1 MINKIFLT
9 GLIFLIVPGCASTDQ
24 PVLMGEEDFLEGNQA
39 LLEDDILQS
48 TPPANESDSVSHAE
62 MGPANYPAEGYGPD
76 NFPEGVN
83 ALTGLPAA
91 NETVL
96 NRRPIIVKVE
106 NMPRERSRPQWGL
119 SQADHVYEYYIEAGD
134 TRFSAVYYGE
144 RPVQI
149 GPIRSARHFDIQLIE
164 MYKAIFIFGG
174 AYPELYE
181 LLLNSDFG
189 ERLIREGPNT
199 APALYRYEP
208 NRDNKLMT
216 DLSLIQPVLER
227 YQMDDTRQDLDG
239 LFFQTQPPEG
249 GEESASLYARFSGS
263 VYNRWDFDEREG
275 VYLRFSDAED
285 DVDRISEV
293 YQQLTDQA
301 TGEPIRAENVAFLM
315 TAYESLSDAS
325 DVFNVELEG
334 SGRAYVARDGKLYSA
349 FWQRSDQD
357 DLISLVDER
366 MEPFP
371 LKPGNTWFEVFNDSS
386 QISHIDDEKAWRF
399 TFVRP

>member
-9 GLIFLIVPGCASTDQ
+9 GLIFLIVAGCTSADQ
-24 PVLMGEEDFLEGNQA
+24 PVLMGEEGFLEGNQV
-39 LLEDDILQS
+39 LLEDEVMGTL
-48 TPPANESDSVSHAE
+48 PAHESDSVSRAE
-62 MGPANYPAEGYGPD
+62 MDPANYPAEGYGPN

-83 ALTGLPAA
+83 PLTGMRAT
-91 NETVL
+91 NENVL
-96 NRRPIIVKVE
+96 NRRPIIVKIE

-208 NRDNKLMT
+208 DRDNKLMA

-239 LFFQTQPPEG
+239 LFFQIQPPEG

-263 VYNRWDFDEREG
+263 VYNRWDFDEQEG

-285 DVDRISEV
+285 DVDRINEV
-293 YQQLTDQA
+293 YQQLTDQT
-301 TGEPIRAENVAFLM
+301 TGEPIHAENVVFLM
-315 TAYESLSDAS
+315 AAYESLSDAS
-325 DVFNVELEG
+325 DVFNVELVG
-334 SGRAYVARDGKLYSA
+334 SGRAYVARDGRLYSA

-366 MEPFP
+366 LEPFP

-386 QISHIDDEKAWRF
+386 QISHKDDEKAWRF